1 MPQPK
6 PRELPLWRSQII
18 APVNVERHVAKA
30 PLTGADFIVLDLED
44 SITPP
49 ERGRTRT
56 LVDDAAARAG
66 LRGADV
72 LVRINRPLQLAIR
85 DTEAV
90 VSLGICGLVLPKI
103 ETASHVQLLAEVA
116 EAEWILAGF
125 ERAKA
130 EGRESVSADGKMV
143 DIPIVLRA
151 QNVLEMDRRVRE
163 CTNKLA
169 PCMA

>member
-66 LRGADV
+66 SRGAEV
-72 LVRINRPLQLAIR
+72 LVRINHPLQLAIR

-90 VSLGICGLVLPKI
+90 VSLGICGLG
-103 ETASHVQLLAEVA
+103 TA
-116 EAEWILAGF
+116 
-125 ERAKA
+125 
-130 EGRESVSADGKMV
+130 
-143 DIPIVLRA
+143 
-151 QNVLEMDRRVRE
+151 
-163 CTNKLA
+163 
-169 PCMA
+169 

>member
-56 LVDDAAARAG
+56 LVDDAARAG
-66 LRGADV
+66 SRGAEV
-72 LVRINRPLQLAIR
+72 LVRINHPLQLAIR

-125 ERAKA
+125 ERAEA
-130 EGRESVSADGKMV
+130 EGRECVPADGKMV

-163 CTNKLA
+163 RTNKLA